1 MSQDP
6 NTGGAG
12 GGSGEDRRGREG
24 EDAPLMGPAGA
35 GDYAG
40 EGAAAPAGGG
50 TVSGQ
55 VEELLAAGVAPSEV
69 TNRVAKETG
78 ESKEAVREIVETMV
92 PAAGSAADPRLM
104 AREHG
109 LSGYWN
115 EFMRRVKGGELGS
128 LPMIIAL
135 AVIWIVFYSL
145 NNTFLSAQNLSNLSQ
160 QIVGTGMIA
169 LGVVFVLLLGE
180 IDLSVGSVSG
190 LAAAVFAV
198 ESVNNGVNEYLAL
211 ILALVTGIA
220 TGLIQ
225 GFFFARIGVP
235 AFVVTLAGFL
245 FWNGLMLNILGAT
258 GTVNLPP
265 TSIVSR
271 LYNTIYGQQIAAYG
285 AAAIG
290 VLLYAAVAM
299 YGRAR
304 RMRAKVPAPPVGE
317 IAARVILLAIV
328 AFLAAYVF
336 NEYKGLPL
344 APLIFLIFIVVGDF
358 ILRRTVYGRRIFA
371 VGGSIE
377 AARRA
382 GISVPFIRL
391 TVFSI
396 CGLMAAVGGLFLAGQ
411 IESASQTSGGGNL
424 LVNAIAAAVIGGTSL
439 FGGRGKTWSALLGA
453 LVIGSIQSGMNI
465 QGLSNSIQ
473 YMVTGAVLLAAVVI
487 DAVARRTQKASGR
500 V

>member
-1 MSQDP
+1 MSQNP
-6 NTGGAG
+6 TAGGAG
-12 GGSGEDRRGREG
+12 GSQDDK
-24 EDAPLMGPAGA
+24 DAPPLGPSGA
-35 GDYAG
+35 GDTSG
-40 EGAAAPAGGG
+40 ERGASVGSTQSVTGR
-50 TVSGQ
+50 
-55 VEELLAAGVAPSEV
+55 VEELLAAGKAPAEV
-69 TNRVAKETG
+69 TTQVARETG
-78 ESKEAVREIVETMV
+78 ESRAHVADIVETMV
-92 PAAGSAADPRLM
+92 PAAGSAADPRLLQ
-104 AREHG
+104 REHG
-109 LSGYWN
+109 LAGYWA

-128 LPMIIAL
+128 LPVIVAL
-135 AVIWIVFYSL
+135 IVIWLVFYGL
-145 NNTFLSAQNLSNLSQ
+145 NSTFLSAQNLSNLSQ

-198 ESVNNGVNEYLAL
+198 ESVNNGMNEYLAL
-211 ILALVTGIA
+211 ILALATGVG
-220 TGLIQ
+220 TGLIH

-235 AFVVTLAGFL
+235 AFVVTLAGNL

-265 TSIVSR
+265 SSIVSR
-271 LYNTIYGQQIAAYG
+271 LYNNIYGQQAAAYG
-285 AAAIG
+285 AAAVG
-290 VLLYAAVAM
+290 VVLYALVALW
-299 YGRAR
+299 GRTRRVRAR
-304 RMRAKVPAPPVGE
+304 VPAPPIGE

-328 AFLAAYVF
+328 AFLVAYMF
-336 NEYKGLPL
+336 NQYKGLPL

-382 GISVPFIRL
+382 GISVPFIRI
-391 TVFSI
+391 TVFMI
-396 CGLMAAVGGLFLAGQ
+396 AGLMSAVGGLFLAGQ

-424 LVNAIAAAVIGGTSL
+424 LMNAIAAAVIGGTSL

-473 YMVTGAVLLAAVVI
+473 FMVTGAVLLAAVVI
-487 DAVARRTQKASGR
+487 DSVARRTQKASGR